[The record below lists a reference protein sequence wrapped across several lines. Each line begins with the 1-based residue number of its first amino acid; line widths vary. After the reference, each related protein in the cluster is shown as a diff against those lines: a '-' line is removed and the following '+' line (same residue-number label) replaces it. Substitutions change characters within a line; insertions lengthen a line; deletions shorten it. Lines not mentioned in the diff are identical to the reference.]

1 MDEAARDVLLHPDQP
16 HDIGVFD
23 RMRDPYQVLGVAR
36 SAGEDELKKAYRKR
50 AKELHPDRNRDDP
63 KAQDRFAE
71 LNSAYEILGD
81 ATKRKQFD
89 SGQIDA
95 EGKPKFSG
103 FEGMGAGRGGRS
115 GGFEF
120 NFGQG
125 GGQPFGRGG
134 ADAGFDP
141 ADIFGSLFGEAARRN
156 SRARPEAPKP
166 AEHSFTIEIG
176 LAEAATGA
184 TRRIRVP
191 GGREVEITI
200 PEGVADGKVM
210 RLRGLGPVDPFSGE
224 AGDVMMTV
232 KLKPDPRFTIE
243 GKDLRTRVAVPLATA
258 VLGGPIHVPTLT
270 GTVEMTIPPMTGTAK
285 SFRLRGKGLKGDKG
299 AAGDLFVAIDIEMPA
314 SDAELTALMKAR
326 AG

>member
-1 MDEAARDVLLHPDQP
+1 
-16 HDIGVFD
+16 
-23 RMRDPYQVLGVAR
+23 MRDPYQVLGVAR
-36 SAGEDELKKAYRKR
+36 SASEDELKKAYRKR

-71 LNSAYEILGD
+71 LNSAYEIVGD
-81 ATKRKQFD
+81 ETKRKQFD
-89 SGQIDA
+89 TGQIDA
-95 EGKPKFSG
+95 EGKPKFQG

-120 NFGQG
+120 NFGHG
-125 GGQPFGRGG
+125 GAGFGRGG
-134 ADAGFDP
+134 AEAGFDP
-141 ADIFGSLFGEAARRN
+141 ADIFGSLFGDAARRGG
-156 SRARPEAPKP
+156 RAKPEPHKP
-166 AEHSFTIEIG
+166 PEHAFTLEVG

-184 TRRIRVP
+184 SKRIRVP

-210 RLRGLGPVDPFSGE
+210 RLRGLGPVDPFLGE

-232 KLKPDPRFTIE
+232 KIKPDPRFVVE
-243 GKDLRTRVAVPLATA
+243 GNDLRTRVAVPLALA

-270 GTVEMTIPPMTGTAK
+270 GAVEMTIPPLTGTAK
-285 SFRLRGKGLKGDKG
+285 SFRLRGKGLKTEKG
-299 AAGDLFVAIDIEMPA
+299 EKGDLFVAIDIEMPA
-314 SDAELTALMKAR
+314 GDAELTALMKAR